1 MNLEQEI
8 KLAVASETR
17 LELAQLDWLQAISRE
32 QQQQHLRTEYFDT
45 PQMTLK
51 QKGIA
56 LRLRKQGQQWL
67 QTVKTSGQV
76 KDGLH
81 QREEWEHPLPS
92 GEFDLPLLLQTPLAD
107 IFADHRDWQQLQ
119 CLFFTDFKRD
129 TWLLAAEQN
138 TLIELAY
145 DFGEAGAGDRRA
157 NIHEIELELRQ
168 GSLQVLRQLAEQ
180 LKTALML
187 TYNNRSKAEIGYDL
201 YQQEQAL

>member
-1 MNLEQEI
+1 MSLEQEI
-8 KLAVASETR
+8 KLAVAGETR
-17 LELAQLDWLQAISRE
+17 LELAQLDWLQTISRE

-45 PQMTLK
+45 SQMTLK

-56 LRLRKQGQQWL
+56 LRLRRQGEQWL

-81 QREEWEHPLPS
+81 QREEWEHPLPAA
-92 GEFDLPLLLQTPLAD
+92 EFDWSLLLQTPLVEV
-107 IFADHRDWQQLQ
+107 FAEQDDREQLQ
-119 CLFFTDFKRD
+119 CLFYTDFRRD

-145 DFGEAGAGDRRA
+145 DFGEAGAGERRA
-157 NIHEIELELRQ
+157 KIHEIELELRH
-168 GSLQVLRQLAEQ
+168 GSLAVLRQLAEQ
-180 LKTALML
+180 LKTTLML

-201 YQQEQAL
+201 YQQGQAL

>member
-8 KLAVASETR
+8 KLAVAGGTR
-17 LELAQLDWLQAISRE
+17 LDLTQLDWLQAISRE

-56 LRLRKQGQQWL
+56 LRLRKQDEHWL

-76 KDGLH
+76 KEGLH
-81 QREEWEHPLPS
+81 QREEWEHPLSS
-92 GEFDLPLLLQTPLAD
+92 GEFDWSLLQQTPLATV
-107 IFADHRDWQQLQ
+107 FADNRGWEHLQ
-119 CLFFTDFKRD
+119 CLFFTDFQRD
-129 TWLLAAEQN
+129 SWLLAAEQN

-157 NIHEIELELRQ
+157 TIHEIELELRH
-168 GSLQVLRQLAEQ
+168 GSLQVMRQLAEQ
-180 LKTALML
+180 LKTALRL
-187 TYNNRSKAEIGYDL
+187 TYNNRSKAETGYAL
-201 YQQEQAL
+201 YQQNQTG